1 MINTVQ
7 EETPS
12 SESYGTVLNPT
23 IRTH

>member
-12 SESYGTVLNPT
+12 SESYGTVLDPT

>member
-12 SESYGTVLNPT
+12 SVSYGTVLNPT